1 MQYFI
6 CRAERDRGKTDEHG
20 FRAAHRTGR
29 DGRKGI
35 CDPEIFS
42 KAAMGPPVTAEKCY
56 PALAEAD
63 SREGEA
69 KRSGNTVK
77 IPSSY
82 GNKRAVF
89 LRFGTGLCAKRD
101 RGTCKK
107 GHTKIQFG
115 T

>member
-1 MQYFI
+1 MNMASEQ
-6 CRAERDRGKTDEHG
+6 RTERYG
-20 FRAAHRTGR
+20 FRHGKETMMVRTYG
-29 DGRKGI
+29 
-35 CDPEIFS
+35 
-42 KAAMGPPVTAEKCY
+42 KAAMGPPVTAEKCC

-107 GHTKIQFG
+107 GHTEIQFG